1 MPYWKQAGGL
11 LAACWL
17 LLPWTASA
25 TVPEEPAAAKPVVKT
40 VTAAK
45 PAAKTVPA
53 AKKASTWK
61 PAAKPATAVKKPVTP
76 AAKAGT
82 AAVKKPA
89 AKPAAAAKKPA
100 AKKPAAKVEYGPY
113 KAGDTKIPAPAGP
126 VEKGDIIARAGRVIR
141 NKNYLLPAGYQHI
154 TIAGKAEATKNQA
167 VRLILSQTP
176 ILNIGC
182 SAGEIVKLYWEEAER
197 EGIRPDMAL
206 AQALVETGFFHF
218 GGDVKPWQ
226 HNFCGLGTT
235 GGGVRGAA
243 FKTPQDGVRAHI
255 QHLVAYSR
263 KDGPKT
269 AVIDP
274 RFKSARAIRLQQG
287 LVTKWYGLNMTWAM
301 GTEYAE
307 KIFTIQQRMLLCE
320 DSEPKDTW
328 HDYRKMEKEY
338 EKIYEDRKK
347 HGWASPKKNKE
358 SKTALTKKGKKSSAK
373 SKAKVSTKPYV
384 STRPVSRPG
393 GRS

>member
-11 LAACWL
+11 LAAVWL

-25 TVPEEPAAAKPVVKT
+25 TVPEEPAAAKPAVKT
-40 VTAAK
+40 VTTAK
-45 PAAKTVPA
+45 PAAKTAPAAKAPA

-61 PAAKPATAVKKPVTP
+61 PAAKPA
-76 AAKAGT
+76 AKAGT
-82 AAVKKPA
+82 A
-89 AKPAAAAKKPA
+89 A

-243 FKTPQDGVRAHI
+243 FKTPQEGVRAHI

-269 AVIDP
+269 AIIDP
-274 RFKSARAIRLQQG
+274 RFKSARAIRQQQG
-287 LVTKWYGLNMTWAM
+287 LVTKWSGLNKTWAM
-301 GTEYAE
+301 DSEYAE
-307 KIFTIQQRMLLCE
+307 KIFTVQQRMLLCE

-347 HGWASPKKNKE
+347 HGWASPKKNKG
-358 SKTALTKKGKKSSAK
+358 SKTAQTKKAKASSAK

-384 STRPVSRPG
+384 STRPVARPG
-393 GRS
+393 VRS